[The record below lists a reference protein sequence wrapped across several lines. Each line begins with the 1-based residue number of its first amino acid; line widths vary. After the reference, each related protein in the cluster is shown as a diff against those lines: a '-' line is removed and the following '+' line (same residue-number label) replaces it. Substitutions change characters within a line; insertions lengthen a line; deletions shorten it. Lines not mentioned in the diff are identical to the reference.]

1 MIKKELE
8 QALYFH
14 NNNELDKA
22 EEIYKKL
29 IETDSKDYNS
39 FFLLGTILAQK
50 KKFAESIKFFITSL
64 EINQNNYIAHNN
76 LGLSYYNLG
85 NTVSALVHFKKSLVL
100 NSTYAGTH
108 NNVGLIYL
116 KEEKYNDAINCF
128 KEAIRL
134 QPNFAEVFNNIGIAN
149 RHLHN
154 FSESRL
160 NFEKATNI
168 KPNYYEAYNNIGV
181 LFANYKKYREAIK
194 YFSEAIKINPEYA
207 EGYFNRGEAY
217 FQINDY
223 IMAVRDLE
231 ISKKIDPR
239 KDNGTLFFTKLK
251 IGEWN
256 TIEEQRELLKKQI
269 IETNFY
275 VKPFISL
282 SLTDST
288 SIQKRNFENF
298 ILKKKISQEVYTTM
312 TEHKKIR
319 IGYISSD
326 FYNHATSHLIC
337 NLLETHDKNNFE
349 IYTFNLS
356 TKIDDFTKRIS
367 NATNLVDISSMS
379 LDRIKNTIE
388 NYKIDIAVDLKGH
401 TQNSRPDIF
410 YKRVAPIQIN
420 YLGHPGTIG
429 HRNIDYIIA
438 DHFLINK
445 EQEKNYIEKIIFLP
459 NCYQPSNSI
468 PALDKKKFSKE
479 YFGLPEDNFIFC
491 CFNNSYKITP
501 NIFNVW
507 LRILKRVSKSVIWIL
522 EDNLLFKENLKKK
535 FKENNLNPD
544 RIIFCKR
551 TSLNDHLVRFHFADL
566 FLDTFPYCAHT
577 TANEALQSSLP
588 LLTISG
594 ESFASRVSGSLLS
607 STGILELITYNE
619 KDYEQTAIRLA
630 EKKSELIKIK
640 NKLNLNKNI
649 LSNIHLYAS
658 NLERAY
664 SEIYSLCLKGKQ
676 TKNIDIN

>member
-8 QALYFH
+8 RALHFH

-22 EEIYKKL
+22 EEIYKQL
-29 IETDSKDYNS
+29 IEIDPKDYNS

-50 KKFAESIKFFITSL
+50 KKFDESVKLFVTSL

-100 NSTYAGTH
+100 NSAYPETH
-108 NNVGLIYL
+108 NNIGVIHL
-116 KEEKYNDAINCF
+116 KDKKYNDAINCF

-134 QPNFAEVFNNIGIAN
+134 RPNFAQVFNNIGIAN
-149 RHLHN
+149 MHLYN
-154 FSESRL
+154 FHESRL

-168 KPNYYEAYNNIGV
+168 KHNYYEAYNNLGI
-181 LFANYKKYREAIK
+181 LFANYKKYQEAIE
-194 YFSEAIKINPEYA
+194 YFSEAIKINSKYA

-217 FQINDY
+217 LQINDY
-223 IMAVRDLE
+223 IMAVKDLE
-231 ISKKIDPR
+231 MSKKIDPR
-239 KDNGTLFFTKLK
+239 KDNGSLFFTKLK

-256 TIEEQRELLKKQI
+256 AIEEQRELLKKQI
-269 IETNFY
+269 VETNFY

-282 SLTDST
+282 SLTDSA
-288 SIQKRNFENF
+288 SLQKKNFENF
-298 ILKKKISQEVYTTM
+298 ILKKKISQEICVTVTS
-312 TEHKKIR
+312 HKKIK

-326 FYNHATSHLIC
+326 FYNHATSQLIC
-337 NLLETHDKNNFE
+337 NLLEIHNKNNFE

-379 LDRIKNTIE
+379 VDRIKNTIE
-388 NYKIDIAVDLKGH
+388 NYEIDIAVDLKGH
-401 TQNSRPDIF
+401 TQNSRPEIF

-420 YLGHPGTIG
+420 YLGYPGTIG

-468 PALDKKKFSKE
+468 PALDRKKFSKE

-501 NIFNVW
+501 YIFNVW
-507 LRILKRVSKSVIWIL
+507 LRILKRVPKSIIWIL
-522 EDNLLFKENLKKK
+522 EDNLFFKENLKKK
-535 FKENNLNPD
+535 FKENNINPD

-551 TSLNDHLVRFHFADL
+551 TTLNNHLVRFQFADI

-594 ESFASRVSGSLLS
+594 ESFASRVSGSLLNS
-607 STGILELITYNE
+607 VGILELITYNE

-630 EKKSELIKIK
+630 EKKDELIKIK

-649 LSNIHLYAS
+649 LSNVNLYGS
-658 NLERAY
+658 NLEKAY
-664 SEIYSLCLKGKQ
+664 SEIHSLYLKGQQ